1 MNNKDEYPNIKRKNK
16 IKILK
21 YIMPNKKVVFL
32 ELNSSYSHSMPGYC
46 LIRAL
51 AEKEAPEWSWG
62 HSEATVKTTIDE
74 IICDVEKNNPDILLA
89 TAYIFNLNFLLKICA
104 ELKKENN
111 KLRIFLGGP
120 SFLGDNEYFL
130 RENLFIAGVVR
141 GDESSIPD
149 LLNGNK
155 PAGLCYLDEKSSYQD
170 HGLADYKNELDT
182 LPSPY
187 QQGLIH
193 RGKAFYQLETT
204 RGCGGACS
212 FCTSSKSKGVKYHS
226 IARVKKDLQALHD
239 LDYRDIRLIDRTFNE
254 DSERAVSMLK
264 IFKEDFPDMRFHL
277 EIHPGRL
284 KSKVLEQ
291 LAKAKKGSL
300 HLEAGIQSFDPLVLK
315 EIRRPASIENTKKGL
330 KALLE
335 LNNLEI
341 HADLIAGLPRQ
352 TLQSLLI
359 DINQMLDLA
368 PNEIQLE
375 NLKLLPGTDLR
386 ENPPPGLEYNSETP
400 WQVMQT
406 KEMNTGDL
414 KTATLYSYILDSWY
428 NPPALINVFRF
439 CNNHIEDF
447 FIKFCGFIEPYCDL
461 TKGKLALEK
470 RFDLLEEFLKKHDKK
485 SLELCRFAKTASGF
499 RGNDMQKYSK
509 VNNENIIWQRP
520 NIDKNTKI
528 KRCIILDYSFNAA
541 DLWLTPKAKLSFQ
554 KHTYVFKLYYGRH
567 VAQIT
572 KNNS

>member
-1 MNNKDEYPNIKRKNK
+1 MDNR
-16 IKILK
+16 
-21 YIMPNKKVVFL
+21 KVVFL

-46 LIRAL
+46 LIRAW
-51 AEKEAPEWSWG
+51 AEQKAPEWCWG
-62 HSEATVKTTIDE
+62 HSEATTKTPIEE
-74 IICDVEKNNPDILLA
+74 IICDVKENSPDVLLA
-89 TAYIFNLNFLLKICA
+89 TGYIFNHDLLLKICA
-104 ELKKENN
+104 ELKRRNN
-111 KLRIFLGGP
+111 ELRIFLGGP
-120 SFLGDNEYFL
+120 SFLGDNEHFL
-130 RENLFIAGVVR
+130 RENLFISGVIR

-149 LLNGNK
+149 LLNGDN

-170 HGLADYKNELDT
+170 HGLADYKYELDT

-193 RGKAFYQLETT
+193 RGKAFYQLETS

-226 IARVKKDLQALHD
+226 LTRVKKDLQALHD
-239 LDYRDIRLIDRTFNE
+239 LNYRDIRLIDRTFNE

-264 IFKEDFPDMRFHL
+264 IFCEDFPDMRFHL

-284 KSKVLEQ
+284 KPEVLKQ

-315 EIRRPASIENTKKGL
+315 AIRRPASIENTKNGL

-335 LNNLEI
+335 LDNIEI
-341 HADLIAGLPRQ
+341 HVDLIAGLPRQ
-352 TLQSLLI
+352 TLQSLLN
-359 DINQMLDLA
+359 DVNQMLDLA
-368 PNEIQLE
+368 PDEIQLE

-406 KEMNTGDL
+406 KEMNTDDL
-414 KTATLYSYILDSWY
+414 TSATLYSYILDSWY

-439 CNNHIEDF
+439 CNSQIKDF
-447 FIKFCGFIEPYCDL
+447 FIKFHDFIGPHCDL
-461 TKGKLALEK
+461 NKGKLPLEK
-470 RFDLLEEFLKKHDKK
+470 RFDLLEYFLKKQDQK

-499 RGNDMQKYSK
+499 RGNDMQRYTKS
-509 VNNENIIWQRP
+509 NNETIIWQRAGL
-520 NIDKNTKI
+520 DKNQKI

-541 DLWLTPKAKLSFQ
+541 DLWLNPKAKLKSI
-554 KHTYVFKLYYGRH
+554 KTTYTFKLHYGRN
-567 VAQIT
+567 VAFIAQR
-572 KNNS
+572 NL